1 MCRGPRWST
10 EPLDVWSVT
19 EVGDVEDSS
28 LTDNVNYSYEVL
40 LILRFKI
47 TAYTRQEHKVDQDRF
62 EQFPVFLVENGVG
75 KVKKKRKLKGKEVMD
90 KY

>member
-1 MCRGPRWST
+1 MYRGPRWST
-10 EPLDVWSVT
+10 KPLDVWSVT

-47 TAYTRQEHKVDQDRF
+47 EAYTR
-62 EQFPVFLVENGVG
+62 
-75 KVKKKRKLKGKEVMD
+75 
-90 KY
+90 